1 MHVANAFGITAP
13 HVAVEPTVRRGRS
26 AWWLGASWAVLV
38 GSGLG
43 TMAQVVP
50 VALHVLLA
58 TATLVLLMVVAHDAI
73 HFAAH
78 ADVKQNTRV
87 GWLASL
93 ACGVPFPMLANNHLR
108 HHRLVDTAQDPERF
122 CLGPAWQLLVRWPAM
137 LGFYYLDT
145 WPRLQRRARV
155 QAVVYLTSVVA
166 LVTVAPVLLT
176 LWVLPLLLAAT
187 LFACF
192 TVWLPHGPLGGFVMK
207 VAPAL
212 TGFHDDH
219 HARPAF
225 PAHQYGQL
233 NRWHRSRGVVTRQ
246 PSVAPSVERVALEGQ
261 RLAARVLEAQLQTT
275 HAIDVAPL
283 IECSVAKLSVPVGAA
298 PLAKALGRVRRGARL
313 SSLWLE
319 LEVTRVAMLTG
330 EAPAD
335 VKARLT
341 DGRDVVVLKTLE
353 RLSRHPVIRAKVES
367 ELDGGHDELLG
378 AVVKEVARLHRVPGL
393 PMASQAFRH
402 PQAFDPSRFR
412 GDLRRSAFELE
423 VIALVAPVLRASRV
437 NVRSGFVAG
446 RGKGLDVRVQ
456 ARA

>member
-26 AWWLGASWAVLV
+26 AWWLGASWSSFALSALAAGFGVLPL
-38 GSGLG
+38 S
-43 TMAQVVP
+43 
-50 VALHVLLA
+50 LHVLVA
-58 TATLVLLMVVAHDAI
+58 TAALVVVMVVAHDAI

-78 ADVKQNTRV
+78 ADVKTNTRV

-145 WPRLQRRARV
+145 WPRLQVRARV
-155 QAVVYLTSVVA
+155 QAVVYLVSVVL

-192 TVWLPHGPLGGFVMK
+192 TVWLPHGPLGAFVMK

-225 PAHQYGQL
+225 PAHQYGAL
-233 NRWHRSRGVVTRQ
+233 HRWHQSRGVVTRQ
-246 PSVAPSVERVALEGQ
+246 QPVVSDSLELATEAGHAL
-261 RLAARVLEAQLQTT
+261 AVRVLEAATQTT
-275 HAIDVAPL
+275 HAIDVAPMV
-283 IECSVAKLSVPVGAA
+283 ERSVATLTAPRLGVALSE
-298 PLAKALGRVRRGARL
+298 VRRGAL
-313 SSLWLE
+313 FSSLRLE
-319 LEVTRVAMLTG
+319 LEAARVAMVTG
-330 EAPAD
+330 QTPSA
-335 VKARLT
+335 VKERLT
-341 DGRDVVVLKTLE
+341 DGRDVVVLKALE
-353 RLSRHPVIRAKVES
+353 RLSRHPVIRAKVER
-367 ELDGGHDELLG
+367 ELEAGCSELLG
-378 AVVKEVARLHRVPGL
+378 AVVKETARLHRVPGL
-393 PMASQAFRH
+393 PMASHAFRH

-423 VIALVAPVLRASRV
+423 VMALLAPVLRASRV

-446 RGKGLDVRVQ
+446 PGKGLEVRVQ

>member
-26 AWWLGASWAVLV
+26 AWWLAASWSLFTLSALSVRFGALP
-38 GSGLG
+38 L
-43 TMAQVVP
+43 
-50 VALHVLLA
+50 ALHLLVA
-58 TATLVLLMVVAHDAI
+58 TATLLVLMVVAHDAI

-78 ADVKQNTRV
+78 ADVKTNVRV

-145 WPRLQRRARV
+145 WPRLQRSARL
-155 QAVVYLTSVVA
+155 QAIAYLASVVM
-166 LVTVAPVLLT
+166 LVTVAPALLV
-176 LWVLPLLLAAT
+176 LWVLPLLFAAT

-192 TVWLPHGPLGGFVMK
+192 TVWLPHGPLGAFVMK

-219 HARPAF
+219 HARPGF
-225 PAHQYGQL
+225 PAHQYGEL
-233 NRWHRSRGVVTRQ
+233 HRWHQSRGVVTRQ
-246 PSVAPSVERVALEGQ
+246 QPVETDSLERATEAGEA
-261 RLAARVLEAQLQTT
+261 LAARVLEVAGQTT

-283 IECSVAKLSVPVGAA
+283 VERTVATLTAPGLGGALSQ
-298 PLAKALGRVRRGARL
+298 VRRGARFSAL
-313 SSLWLE
+313 QLE
-319 LEVTRVAMLTG
+319 LEAVRVAMVTG
-330 EAPAD
+330 QTPAA

-341 DGRDVVVLKTLE
+341 DGRDVLVLKTLE
-353 RLSRHPVIRAKVES
+353 RLSRHPLIRAKVEV
-367 ELDGGHDELLG
+367 ELAGDRSELLG

-402 PQAFDPSRFR
+402 PQAFDPSRFQ
-412 GDLRRSAFELE
+412 GDLRRSALELE
-423 VIALVAPVLRASRV
+423 VIAMVAPVLRAARV
-437 NVRSGFVAG
+437 NLRAGFVAG
-446 RGKGLDVRVQ
+446 RGKGLEVRVQ

>member
-1 MHVANAFGITAP
+1 MHVANAFGIIAP
-13 HVAVEPTVRRGRS
+13 HVVVEPTVRRGRS
-26 AWWLGASWAVLV
+26 AWWLAASWSLFGLSAVGVL
-38 GSGLG
+38 STAL
-43 TMAQVVP
+43 P
-50 VALHVLLA
+50 LALHLLVA
-58 TATLVLLMVVAHDAI
+58 TAALVVLMVVAHDAI

-78 ADVKQNTRV
+78 ADVKMNVRV

-145 WPRLQRRARV
+145 WPRLQARARV
-155 QAVVYLTSVVA
+155 QAVAYLVSVVV
-166 LVTVAPVLLT
+166 LVTAAPVLLV
-176 LWVLPLLLAAT
+176 LWVLPLLFAAT

-192 TVWLPHGPLGGFVMK
+192 TVWLPHGPLGAFVMK
-207 VAPAL
+207 VAPGL

-233 NRWHRSRGVVTRQ
+233 NRWHRQQGVVTRQ
-246 PSVAPSVERVALEGQ
+246 LPVVSDSVERATEAGHL
-261 RLAARVLEAQLQTT
+261 LAARVLEAAGQTT
-275 HAIDVAPL
+275 HAIDLAPL
-283 IECSVAKLSVPVGAA
+283 VERTVATLTASRLGVVLSQ
-298 PLAKALGRVRRGARL
+298 VRRGARF
-313 SSLWLE
+313 SSLRLE
-319 LEVTRVAMLTG
+319 LEAARVAMVTG
-330 EAPAD
+330 QAPAA

-353 RLSRHPVIRAKVES
+353 RLSRHPVIGAKVES
-367 ELDGGHDELLG
+367 ELAAERSELLG
-378 AVVKEVARLHRVPGL
+378 AVVKETARLHRVPGL

-402 PQAFDPSRFR
+402 PQAFDPSRFH
-412 GDLRRSAFELE
+412 GDLRRSEFELE
-423 VIALVAPVLRASRV
+423 VIALVAPVLRAARV
-437 NVRSGFVAG
+437 NVRSGFVG
-446 RGKGLDVRVQ
+446 GQGKGLDVRVQ

>member
-26 AWWLGASWAVLV
+26 AWWLAASWSLLTLSALSVRFGALP
-38 GSGLG
+38 L
-43 TMAQVVP
+43 
-50 VALHVLLA
+50 ALHLLA
-58 TATLVLLMVVAHDAI
+58 ATASLVVLMVVAHDAI

-78 ADVKQNTRV
+78 ADVKTNVRV

-122 CLGPAWQLLVRWPAM
+122 CLGPVWQLLVRWPAM

-145 WPRLQRRARV
+145 WPRLQRSARF
-155 QAVVYLTSVVA
+155 QAIAYLASVVM
-166 LVTVAPVLLT
+166 LVTVAPALLV
-176 LWVLPLLLAAT
+176 LWVLPLLFAAT

-192 TVWLPHGPLGGFVMK
+192 TVWLPHGPFGAFVMK

-225 PAHQYGQL
+225 PAHQYAEL
-233 NRWHRSRGVVTRQ
+233 NRWNRSRGVVTRQ
-246 PSVAPSVERVALEGQ
+246 QPAASDAVERASKAGEV
-261 RLAARVLEAQLQTT
+261 LAANVLEAAAQTT
-275 HAIDVAPL
+275 HAIDIASLVERAVAGDGRPG
-283 IECSVAKLSVPVGAA
+283 VVLSQ
-298 PLAKALGRVRRGARL
+298 LRRGAHF
-313 SSLWLE
+313 SSLQFE
-319 LEVTRVAMLTG
+319 LEAVRVAMVTG
-330 EAPAD
+330 QTPAA

-353 RLSRHPVIRAKVES
+353 RLSRHPLIRAKVEA
-367 ELDGGHDELLG
+367 ELSADRSELLG

-402 PQAFDPSRFR
+402 PQAFDPSRFH
-412 GDLRRSAFELE
+412 GDLRRSTFELE
-423 VIALVAPVLRASRV
+423 VIALVAPVLRAARL
-437 NVRSGFVAG
+437 NVRSGFVGG
-446 RGKGLDVRVQ
+446 RGKGLEVRVQ
-456 ARA
+456 TRA